1 MRHRDIP
8 HQTLIFSEWWGS
20 SWIALGFSLAQIRQF
35 WELTNHERWNH
46 ASSENPSVVQNARI
60 FLKKCLKPSTMPLFS
75 LGQALL
81 ICGPQRYGTHEASLF
96 SQHTDKCFWT
106 TLIPVKV
113 GAVTSWEMP
122 VVGPSHFGSFPLT
135 FLDDLL
141 YAHPV
146 KSSWFPVSS
155 TRPKCW
161 TCSAD
166 VGLQT
171 SPGIAVDMTLSIQFS
186 SKCEQQT
193 LAPPEYTDTFSNYP
207 VWTHTYTKTHEQ
219 QPYCLGTLSQM
230 TEWSAER
237 SVRQETGWLA
247 DRCTV
252 SQQLG
257 ALQTHSFSFLTQRTY
272 SCSNFVAISSLV
284 LELLKKCQ
292 VRYRVGHTV

>member
-1 MRHRDIP
+1 MLAYEMWDVTPSCWKYPIESSSSSNWFTKVLKTSIYAAVVMVASKKMGPIMRHRDIP

-171 SPGIAVDMTLSIQFS
+171 SPGIAVDMTLSI
-186 SKCEQQT
+186 
-193 LAPPEYTDTFSNYP
+193 LFSN
-207 VWTHTYTKTHEQ
+207 
-219 QPYCLGTLSQM
+219 
-230 TEWSAER
+230 
-237 SVRQETGWLA
+237 
-247 DRCTV
+247 
-252 SQQLG
+252 
-257 ALQTHSFSFLTQRTY
+257 
-272 SCSNFVAISSLV
+272 
-284 LELLKKCQ
+284 KCKQ
-292 VRYRVGHTV
+292 